1 MTVYRY
7 QFTYSAAS
15 TAFTP
20 PATPTD
26 MFSITGSA
34 TNNIYVLKMGFSSTQ
49 TTAGVNNLTLVKRST
64 ANTGGTHAAAVP
76 VPFDANNPAAT
87 ATPLQ
92 YTANPSALGTSLGPI
107 WSGWVQSP
115 VVTTATVSGLQGVEI
130 NFEDMFGQPL
140 TLLSTSEVLA
150 WSFGGAALP
159 AGLSVLAYVIWTEGS
174 KT

>member
-1 MTVYRY
+1 MTVYRS
-7 QFTYSAAS
+7 QFTYSTAS

-26 MFSITGSA
+26 MFTITGSA
-34 TNNIYVLKMGFSSTQ
+34 TNNIYILKMGISTTQ
-49 TTAGVNNLTLVKRST
+49 TTAGVNSLALIKRSA
-64 ANTGGTHAAAVP
+64 ANIAGTSAAAVP
-76 VPFDANNPAAT
+76 TPFDSANPVAT

-92 YTANPSALGTSLGPI
+92 YTANPTTLGAAAGTV
-107 WSGWVQSP
+107 WRGWVNSP
-115 VVTTATVSGLQGVEI
+115 AVGTAGLGGLQGVEI

-140 TLLSTSEVLA
+140 TLLSTAEVLA

-159 AGLSVLAYVIWTEGS
+159 SGLSVIATVVWTEGS